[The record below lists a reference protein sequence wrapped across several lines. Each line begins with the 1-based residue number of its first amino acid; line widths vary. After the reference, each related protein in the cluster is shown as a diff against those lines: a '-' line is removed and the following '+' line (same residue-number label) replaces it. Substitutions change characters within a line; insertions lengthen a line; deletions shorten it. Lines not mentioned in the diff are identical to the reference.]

1 MKRRIVAICGAL
13 LLVATATF
21 AQHHPPRNINPGKH
35 PNLAAAQRLVS
46 EAFNKISVAQKA
58 NEFDMGGHAA
68 KAKELLD
75 EAGKELALAA
85 EAANQQK

>member
-1 MKRRIVAICGAL
+1 MKHRIVAICAAV
-13 LLVATATF
+13 LLVATVSF
-21 AQHHPPRNINPGKH
+21 AQHPPRNINPRKH

-58 NEFDMGGHAA
+58 NEFDMGGYAA

-75 EAGKELALAA
+75 GRAR
-85 EAANQQK
+85 N